1 MESEV
6 PEADAVEQHTEVV
19 EEVDEEEPPPRVS
32 HDLEVPEAD
41 AYEQSIE
48 VPLDADE
55 EWA

>member
-19 EEVDEEEPPPRVS
+19 EEIDEEEPPPRIS
-32 HDLEVPEAD
+32 HDPEAPEAD

-48 VPLDADE
+48 VPLDEDE
-55 EWA
+55 EWV

>member
-6 PEADAVEQHTEVV
+6 PEADAVEQNIEVV

-32 HDLEVPEAD
+32 HDPEVPEAD

-48 VPLDADE
+48 VPLDEED